1 MGPTTT
7 STAATS
13 GPPSTA
19 GPERR
24 PRSAPPAPPAR
35 PGPPLTHERLPFV
48 VGPSIVLLVALA
60 LPGLLGRDMWLD
72 EGFSMAAA
80 KHPWASITREHGT
93 MGLYYAILGAW
104 SRVSMATWWVRSLSL
119 LFMASALVAL
129 ATLLRRQWGP
139 SVARW
144 GCLFAAA
151 SFLVVRL
158 AGEARSYAL
167 VLLLV
172 TGTWAALDHAVEA
185 PDRTD
190 WWRWYWLGC
199 ALIPLAH
206 GVALLQVGA
215 QFLAVLAARPGRT
228 ALKRAIV
235 GPVLAVGVFGALLLG
250 GISAEGNWVTRL
262 TVADA
267 VTLLESLTHPDPG
280 LALLVG
286 IAVLVGAVRCTRDGL
301 RADGPLDRFRSQM
314 YVSWGLATVA
324 MVVVASLVRPLQVP
338 RYTAASAFG
347 LAGLLAV
354 GLRRKVGSTRL
365 PIVAAVIL
373 ALLVSAGAMGGAAG
387 EPTWTTAAG
396 IVRSGLE
403 PGDVLAFPNPDSR
416 LPFEAAWRQGR
427 PSPAPA
433 IGGDRSGLGT
443 FDRFGAEFDQR
454 RLARSLA
461 AGDRVWVVAQ
471 PQAGVADKLDDF
483 LANPTIRRTFRIASN
498 RTIADDIHVVLLVA
512 RHSPG

>member
-1 MGPTTT
+1 M
-7 STAATS
+7 
-13 GPPSTA
+13 
-19 GPERR
+19 
-24 PRSAPPAPPAR
+24 
-35 PGPPLTHERLPFV
+35 

-72 EGFSMAAA
+72 EGYSMAAA

-104 SRVSMATWWVRSLSL
+104 SKVSMATWWVRSLSL
-119 LFMASALVAL
+119 LFMAAALVAF
-129 ATLLRRQWGP
+129 AGLLRRQWGP

-151 SFLVVRL
+151 SYLVVHL

-185 PDRTD
+185 PDRID

-215 QFLAVLAARPGRT
+215 QFLAVLAARPGRA
-228 ALKRAIV
+228 ALKRAIA
-235 GPVLAVGVFGALLLG
+235 GPVLAVGVFGALMLG
-250 GISAEGNWVTRL
+250 GLSAEGNWITRL
-262 TVADA
+262 TAADV
-267 VTLLESLTHPDPG
+267 VTLLESLTHPEPA
-280 LALLVG
+280 LAVLVG
-286 IAVLVGAVRCTRDGL
+286 IAVLVGAVRCIRDSR

-314 YVSWGLATVA
+314 YVAWGLATVA
-324 MVVVASLVRPLQVP
+324 MVVVASLMRPLQVP

-365 PIVAAVIL
+365 PVVAAMIL
-373 ALLVSAGAMGGAAG
+373 ALLVSAGVMGGAAG
-387 EPTWTTAAG
+387 DPTWSTAVG

-416 LPFEAAWRQGR
+416 LPFEAAWSQG
-427 PSPAPA
+427 PAAPAPA
-433 IGGDRSGLGT
+433 IGGDGAGLGT
-443 FDRFGAEFDQR
+443 FDRFGADVDER
-454 RLARSLA
+454 RLARSV
-461 AGDRVWVVAQ
+461 AGDDRVWVVAQ
-471 PQAGVADKLDDF
+471 PQAGLTDRFDDF
-483 LANPTIRRTFRIASN
+483 LATPTIRRTFRIVSD
-498 RTIADDIHVVLLVA
+498 RTLGDRIRVVLLVA
-512 RHSPG
+512 RRTPS